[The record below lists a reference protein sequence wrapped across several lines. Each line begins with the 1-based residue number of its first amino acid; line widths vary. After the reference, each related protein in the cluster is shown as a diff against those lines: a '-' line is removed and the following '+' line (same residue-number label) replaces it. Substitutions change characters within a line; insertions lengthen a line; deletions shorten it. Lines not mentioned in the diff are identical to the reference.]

1 MHKTLEVMAENQLK
15 FKKKFGQN
23 FLIDE
28 NILKNIIAGA
38 LISEKT
44 GVIEI
49 GPGIGFLTNHLLRKA
64 QHVLAYEIDPDF
76 VEILNKEFRH
86 NKNLTIRNIDC
97 LQADINADIKKYLKD
112 CDEVIVVANIPYNIT
127 TPLIFNLLENVPQIC
142 RYVLLMQ
149 KEVAERICSGH
160 STKEYNS
167 LSIAIQYRTVTK
179 KLFNVPRQVFIPRP
193 NVDSAVIS
201 LIVKENQDKPDNE
214 THFFSLVRNSF
225 RHRRK
230 TLVNNLYI
238 SYNLT
243 KEVGEEILRNLGFN
257 PLIRSENMTV
267 FDFIRLS
274 NALFAKDIS

>member
-1 MHKTLEVMAENQLK
+1 MAENQLK

-49 GPGIGFLTNHLLRKA
+49 GPGIGFLTNHLVNKA
-64 QHVLAYEIDPDF
+64 KHVLAYEIDPDF
-76 VEILNKEFRH
+76 VQILNKEF
-86 NKNLTIRNIDC
+86 KQKSNLTIRNVDC
-97 LQADINADIKKYLKD
+97 LQADINADIKKYLCE
-112 CDEVIVVANIPYNIT
+112 CDEIIVVANIPYNIT
-127 TPLIFNLLENVPQIC
+127 TPLIFNLLENVPLIC

-201 LIVKENQDKPDNE
+201 LTVKDNQEKPKDE
-214 THFFSLVRNSF
+214 KHFFSLVRNSF

-230 TLVNNLYI
+230 TLINNLHM
-238 SYNLT
+238 SYDLS
-243 KEVGEEILRNLGFN
+243 KEAGEEVLKNLNFN

-267 FDFIRLS
+267 SDFILLS
-274 NALFAKDIS
+274 NALFAKGI